1 MVSAEKR
8 EILLCIDGGVKREDI
23 GQMAKLGVDTLVSR
37 SATFNEKAPEENGRF
52 MLSALKSQAD

>member
-8 EILLCIDGGVKREDI
+8 EILLYIDGGVKREDI
-23 GQMAKLGVDTLVSR
+23 GQMAKLGADILVSR
-37 SATFNEKAPEENGRF
+37 SAIFDGKAPAENARF